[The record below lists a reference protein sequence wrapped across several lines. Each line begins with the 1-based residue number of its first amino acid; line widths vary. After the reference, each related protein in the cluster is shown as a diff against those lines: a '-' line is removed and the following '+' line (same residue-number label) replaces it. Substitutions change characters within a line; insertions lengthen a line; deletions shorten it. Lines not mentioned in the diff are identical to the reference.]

1 MFPEGGLVKMLRAI
15 APTKAWWGCRE
26 RKGEKPR
33 EEKETK
39 EKERG
44 GKGEGEKHG
53 EKEGGSRTK

>member
-1 MFPEGGLVKMLRAI
+1 MLRAI
-15 APTKAWWGCRE
+15 APTKGGWGCRE

-44 GKGEGEKHG
+44 GKGEGEKYAK
-53 EKEGGSRTK
+53 KEGGSRTK